1 MKTLTTFRVMLIGSP
16 FCSKK
21 ESKMTK
27 RKMLIFFFLITF
39 MPFSANAFPPSSSAG
54 GNYLVLDGVDD
65 YAVLNF
71 KTFGILLPEGTD
83 EFTVEA
89 WVYPTTPPVKNIS
102 ATIFSQQVRMRV
114 ASDKNEKLQR
124 IKNSIDW
131 QKGDLLLIIDAHVA
145 GWVVDGTTPFM
156 PMTLVPNQWHHIA
169 YQAKRKETIT
179 IVNDLARILPQGTTI
194 GHDLSKFWRP
204 KDFTL
209 GGFGEK
215 IEVPNVGNYFW
226 GSFTG
231 YIDEVRISTVARYD
245 VSKNSFTPNKKFKN
259 DGKTVALWHFDEPS
273 GTRRFS
279 DASGNAYHLVG
290 KNGAKTGFPL
300 AVTPMGKLTTIWG
313 SMKRSHE

>member
-1 MKTLTTFRVMLIGSP
+1 MIQRQMLT
-16 FCSKK
+16 C
-21 ESKMTK
+21 
-27 RKMLIFFFLITF
+27 FFLFAFI
-39 MPFSANAFPPSSSAG
+39 PLSVNAFPPASPAG

-65 YAVLNF
+65 YAVLGF
-71 KTFGILLPEGTD
+71 ETFGILLPEGTD

-89 WVYPTTPPVKNIS
+89 WVYPTTPPAKNIS
-102 ATIFSQQVRMRV
+102 ATILSQQVRMTV

-131 QKGDLLLIIDAHVA
+131 QKGDLLLMIDAHVA
-145 GWVVDGTTPFM
+145 GWVGGGTTPFM
-156 PMTLVPNQWHHIA
+156 PMTLTPNQWHHIA

-179 IVNDLARILPQGTTI
+179 IVNDLAKILPQGTTI

-215 IEVPNVGNYFW
+215 IGVPNVGNYFW

-245 VSKNSFTPNKKFKN
+245 VSKNSFMPNEKFKN
-259 DGKTVALWHFDEPS
+259 DAKTVALWHFDEPGGS
-273 GTRRFS
+273 RQFS
-279 DASGNAYHLVG
+279 DSSDNAYHLVG
-290 KNGAKTGFPL
+290 NGGAKTSIPL
-300 AVTPMGKLTTIWG
+300 AVTPMRKLTTIWG
-313 SMKRSHE
+313 SMKRSRE

>member
-1 MKTLTTFRVMLIGSP
+1 MTHRQIFTYFCLFALIALN
-16 FCSKK
+16 
-21 ESKMTK
+21 T
-27 RKMLIFFFLITF
+27 
-39 MPFSANAFPPSSSAG
+39 NAFPPPSPAG
-54 GNYLVLDGVDD
+54 GNYLVLDGIDD
-65 YAVLNF
+65 YAVLDF
-71 KTFGILLPEGTD
+71 ETFGILLPEGTD

-89 WVYPTTPPVKNIS
+89 WVYPTTPPGKNIT
-102 ATIFSQQVRMRV
+102 ATILSQQVRLTV
-114 ASDKNEKLQR
+114 VSDKYEGYQR
-124 IKNSIDW
+124 IKASIDW
-131 QKGDLLLIIDAHVA
+131 RKGDLLLIANAHVA
-145 GWVVDGTTPFM
+145 GWGGGAVTPFM
-156 PMTLVPNQWHHIA
+156 PMTLAPNQWHHIA

-179 IVNDLARILPQGTTI
+179 IVNDLSRTLPQGTTI

-215 IEVPNVGNYFW
+215 IELPNVPNRFW

-245 VSKNSFTPNKKFKN
+245 VSKNSFTPDKKFKN

-290 KNGAKTGFPL
+290 KGGAKANIPL
-300 AVTPMGKLTTIWG
+300 AVKPAGKIATIWG
-313 SMKRSHE
+313 QLKQ